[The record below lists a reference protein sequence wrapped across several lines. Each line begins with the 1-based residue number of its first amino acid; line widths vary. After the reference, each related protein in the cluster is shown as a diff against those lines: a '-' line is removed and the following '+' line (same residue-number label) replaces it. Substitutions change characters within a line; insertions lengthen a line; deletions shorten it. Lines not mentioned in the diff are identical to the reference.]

1 MYSALKSLVLSFLR
15 LPQKPPD
22 PPKDGYGTVQVFRA
36 SRRWLTY
43 RMVLFWIG
51 AGMLELFAL
60 IAGIASLFSG
70 KPVATVF
77 IVLLAITVSV
87 LLAVSWFCVHI
98 EWDLRTYVVTDRSLR
113 VRQGA
118 WMFKEMTLTYANV
131 QNVQVTQG
139 PLQRVFGIEDLR
151 VDTAGGGG
159 GGGKAEAHGATGHNV
174 TLAGLENAREV
185 RDLILSYVKVAG
197 QGSGLGDPDDPEHTR
212 AGTSLAS
219 PAVVDALRSLAT
231 TTAALRTA
239 VERRTRPI

>member
-1 MYSALKSLVLSFLR
+1 MYSALKALVLRFLR
-15 LPQKPPD
+15 LPQKPAD
-22 PPKDGYGTVQVFRA
+22 PPRDGYRTVQVFRA

-43 RMVLFWIG
+43 RMVLFWISV
-51 AGMLELFAL
+51 GMLELFAL
-60 IAGIASLFSG
+60 IAGIASLFAG
-70 KPVATVF
+70 KPVATVL
-77 IVLLAITVSV
+77 IVLFAVALSL
-87 LLAVSWFCVHI
+87 LLAVTWFCVHI

-118 WMFKEMTLTYANV
+118 WIFKEMTLTYANV

-197 QGSGLGDPDDPEHTR
+197 KGSGLGDLDDPEHTR
-212 AGTSLAS
+212 VRTSLAS
-219 PAVVDALRSLAT
+219 PAIVDALRSLGT